1 MLLVL
6 LKPRYL
12 VIIVKVLVSDPVS
25 EQGIEILKKEFD
37 VDIATGLAPAE
48 LIKRIGNYEALI
60 VRSETQVT
68 KDVINAGKKLKII
81 GRAGV
86 GVDNIDVN
94 SATERGI
101 IVVNAPEGNTI
112 SAAEHTIAMM
122 MAMSRNIPQ
131 ANASLKSKKWD
142 RKKFMGVEVRGKV
155 LGIIGLGRIGSEV
168 AKRALGM
175 EMKILAYDPFISQER
190 AHELGVELTTVED
203 IVKNAD
209 YITVH
214 TPLTKETKD
223 LISSKEFAI
232 IKKGARL
239 INCARGGIINEEAL
253 AKAVKEGIVSSA
265 AIDVFVKEPPFE
277 SPLLELDRVIVTPHL
292 GASTEEAQ
300 INVAVSVA
308 EQIVNALSGLPVK
321 NAINMPYVKP
331 DVMQVIE
338 PFLPLAE
345 KMGKLATQ
353 LMGSNYEKI
362 EVSYSGEIADKD
374 VAPMTLAV
382 IKGLLE
388 PILGAGVNYV
398 NAPVIAKERKIK
410 VIESRS
416 KTTEGYPS
424 QISVKLSRKGE
435 EKLVSGSIIGK
446 EPRIVQIDKYRI
458 DVFPSGYMIV
468 AKHEDRPNIIGPC
481 CMILGRN
488 NINIAGMQVGRIT
501 RGGEAIMVLNID
513 SDVSDVILDEIRAVD
528 GIMDAKLVVL

>member
-1 MLLVL
+1 VYY
-6 LKPRYL
+6 P
-12 VIIVKVLVSDPVS
+12 VITVKILVSDPIS
-25 EQGIEILKKEFD
+25 DQGIEILKKEFD
-37 VDIATGLAPAE
+37 VDIATGLPPAE

-94 SATERGI
+94 TATERGI

-155 LGIIGLGRIGSEV
+155 LGVVGLGRIGAEV
-168 AKRALGM
+168 AKRAQGM
-175 EMKILAYDPFISQER
+175 EMNVLAYDPFISQER
-190 AHELGVELTTVED
+190 AAELGVELTTVED
-203 IVKNAD
+203 IVRRAD

-223 LISSKEFAI
+223 LIGGKEFAI
-232 IKKGARL
+232 AKKGVRL

-253 AKAVKEGIVSSA
+253 AEAVKSGIVSSA

-308 EQIVNALSGLPVK
+308 EQIVNALKGLPVK

-331 DVMQVIE
+331 DVMQIIE
-338 PFLPLAE
+338 PYLPLAE
-345 KMGKLATQ
+345 KMGKLGTQ
-353 LMGSNYEKI
+353 LMGNYEKVEI
-362 EVSYSGEIADKD
+362 TYSGEISDKNL
-374 VAPMTLAV
+374 APITLALL
-382 IKGLLE
+382 KGLLE
-388 PILGAGVNYV
+388 PVLGASVNYV
-398 NAPVIAKERKIK
+398 NAPTIAKERKIK
-410 VIESRS
+410 VTESKS
-416 KTTEGYPS
+416 KTAEGYPS

-446 EPRIVQIDKYRI
+446 DPRIVQIDSYRI
-458 DVFPSGYMIV
+458 DIVPTGYMIV
-468 AKHEDRPNIIGPC
+468 AKHEDHPNIIGPC
-481 CMILGRN
+481 CMILGKN
-488 NINIAGMQVGRIT
+488 NINIAGMQVGRIKM
-501 RGGEAIMVLNID
+501 GGEAIMVLNVD
-513 SDVSDVILDEIRAVD
+513 SEVDDGILDEIRSVD
-528 GIMDAKLVVL
+528 GIIDAKLVVL

>member
-1 MLLVL
+1 M
-6 LKPRYL
+6 K
-12 VIIVKVLVSDPVS
+12 ILVSDHLA
-25 EQGIEILKKEFD
+25 EQGIEILKNEFEVD
-37 VDIATGLAPAE
+37 VATGLKPEE

-94 SATERGI
+94 AATERGI

-122 MAMSRNIPQ
+122 MSMSRNIPQ

-142 RKKFMGVEVRGKV
+142 RKKFMGVEVRDKI
-155 LGIIGLGRIGSEV
+155 LGIVGLGRIGSEV
-168 AKRALGM
+168 AKRALGL
-175 EMKILAYDPFISQER
+175 EMKLLAYDPFISQER
-190 AHELGVELTTVED
+190 ANELGVELTTVED
-203 IVKNAD
+203 IVKRAD

-223 LISSKEFAI
+223 IISSKEFAI
-232 IKKGARL
+232 MKKGARL

-253 AKAVKEGIVSSA
+253 AKAVKDGIVGGA
-265 AIDVFVKEPPFE
+265 AIDVFTKEPPFE
-277 SPLLELDRVIVTPHL
+277 NPLLELDRVVVTPHL

-308 EQIVNALSGLPVK
+308 EQIVNALKGLPVK

-331 DVMQVIE
+331 DMMKIIE
-338 PFLPLAE
+338 PYLPLAE
-345 KMGKLATQ
+345 KMGRLSTQ
-353 LMGSNYEKI
+353 LIGGNYEKV
-362 EVSYSGEIADKD
+362 EVSYSGELAEKD
-374 VAPMTLAV
+374 VAPLTLAV
-382 IKGLLE
+382 LKGLLE
-388 PILGAGVNYV
+388 PFLGAGVNYV
-398 NAPVIAKERKIK
+398 NAPVIANERKIK
-410 VIESRS
+410 VTESKS
-416 KTTEGYPS
+416 KTAEGYPS
-424 QISVKLSRKGE
+424 QITVKLSRKGE

-446 EPRIVQIDKYRI
+446 EARIVQIDAYRI
-458 DVFPSGYMIV
+458 DVIPSNYMIV

-488 NINIAGMQVGRIT
+488 SINIAGMQVGRIT

-513 SDVSDVILDEIRAVD
+513 SEVNNGILDEIRKVN
-528 GIMDAKLVVL
+528 GIIDAKQVVL

>member
-1 MLLVL
+1 M
-6 LKPRYL
+6 K
-12 VIIVKVLVSDPVS
+12 ILVSDPVS
-25 EQGIEILKKEFD
+25 DQGIEILKKEFD
-37 VDIATGLAPAE
+37 VDIATGLPPAE

-94 SATERGI
+94 AATEKGI

-122 MAMSRNIPQ
+122 MAMTRNIPQ

-142 RKKFMGVEVRGKV
+142 RKKFMGVEVRGKM
-155 LGIIGLGRIGSEV
+155 LGVVGLGRIGAEV
-168 AKRALGM
+168 AKRAQGM

-190 AHELGVELTTVED
+190 ASELGVELTTVED
-203 IVKNAD
+203 IVRRAD

-232 IKKGARL
+232 MKKGARL

-253 AKAVKEGIVSSA
+253 AKAVKDGIVSGA
-265 AIDVFVKEPPFE
+265 AIDVFTREPPFE
-277 SPLLELDRVIVTPHL
+277 NPLLELDAVIVTPHL

-308 EQIVNALSGLPVK
+308 EQIVNSLKGLPVK

-331 DVMQVIE
+331 DVMKIIE
-338 PFLPLAE
+338 PYMPLAE
-345 KMGKLATQ
+345 KLGKMCTQ
-353 LMGSNYEKI
+353 LMRNYETI
-362 EVSYSGEIADKD
+362 EISYSGEIADKD
-374 VAPMTLAV
+374 VAPITLAV
-382 IKGLLE
+382 LKGLLE
-388 PILGAGVNYV
+388 PMLGPGVNYV
-398 NAPVIAKERKIK
+398 NAPTIAKERKIK
-410 VIESRS
+410 VTESKS
-416 KTTEGYPS
+416 KTSEAYPS
-424 QISVKLSRKGE
+424 QISVKLSKKGE

-446 EPRIVQIDKYRI
+446 EPRIVQIDAYRI
-458 DVFPSGYMIV
+458 DVVPSGFMIV

-481 CMILGRN
+481 CMILGKN
-488 NINIAGMQVGRIT
+488 KINIAGMQVGRIKM
-501 RGGEAIMVLNID
+501 GGEAIMVINVD
-513 SDVSDVILDEIRAVD
+513 SEVNNEILDEIRAVD
-528 GIMDAKLVVL
+528 GIIDAKLVVL

>member
-1 MLLVL
+1 M
-6 LKPRYL
+6 
-12 VIIVKVLVSDPVS
+12 ITVKILVSDPIS
-25 EQGIEILKKEFD
+25 DQGIEILKKEFD

-94 SATERGI
+94 TATGRGI

-131 ANASLKSKKWD
+131 ANSSLKSKKWD

-155 LGIIGLGRIGSEV
+155 LGVIGLGRIGTEV
-168 AKRALGM
+168 AKRAQGM
-175 EMKILAYDPFISQER
+175 EMNIIAYDPFISQER
-190 AHELGVELTTVED
+190 AGELGVELTTVGD
-203 IVKNAD
+203 IVKRAD

-223 LISSKEFAI
+223 LIGSKEFAVM
-232 IKKGARL
+232 KKGARV

-253 AKAVKEGIVSSA
+253 AKAVKDGIVSAA
-265 AIDVFVKEPPFE
+265 AIDVFTKEPPFE
-277 SPLLELDRVIVTPHL
+277 NPLLELDSVIVTPHL

-308 EQIVNALSGLPVK
+308 EQVVNALKGLPVK

-331 DVMQVIE
+331 DVMQIIE
-338 PFLPLAE
+338 PYLPLGE
-345 KMGKLATQ
+345 KIGKLCTQ
-353 LMGSNYEKI
+353 LMGNYEKVEI
-362 EVSYSGEIADKD
+362 SYSGEIADKNL
-374 VAPMTLAV
+374 APLTLAV
-382 IKGLLE
+382 LKGLLE
-388 PILGAGVNYV
+388 PMLGSAVNYV
-398 NAPVIAKERKIK
+398 NAPTIAKERKIK
-410 VIESRS
+410 VIESKS
-416 KTTEGYPS
+416 KTVEGYPS
-424 QISVKLSRKGE
+424 QISVKLSRKDE

-446 EPRIVQIDKYRI
+446 EPRIVQIDGYRI
-458 DVFPSGYMIV
+458 DIVPSGYMVV
-468 AKHEDRPNIIGPC
+468 AKHKDHPNIIGPC
-481 CMILGRN
+481 CMILGSK
-488 NINIAGMQVGRIT
+488 NINIAGMQVGRIK
-501 RGGEAIMVLNID
+501 RGGDAIMVLNID
-513 SDVSDVILDEIRAVD
+513 SEVSDEILDEIRAVD
-528 GIMDAKLVVL
+528 GIIDAKLVVL

>member
-1 MLLVL
+1 
-6 LKPRYL
+6 
-12 VIIVKVLVSDPVS
+12 VIILKILVSDPVS

-37 VDIATGLAPAE
+37 VDVATGLPPAE
-48 LIKRIGNYEALI
+48 LIKKIGDYEALI

-86 GVDNIDVN
+86 GVDNIEVN
-94 SATERGI
+94 TATERGI

-131 ANASLKSKKWD
+131 ANASLKGKKWD

-155 LGIIGLGRIGSEV
+155 LGVIGLGRIGAEV
-168 AKRALGM
+168 AKRAQGM
-175 EMKILAYDPFISQER
+175 EMNVLAYDPFISQER
-190 AHELGVELTTVED
+190 AGELGVELTTVED
-203 IVKNAD
+203 IIKRSD

-223 LISSKEFAI
+223 LISAREFAI
-232 IKKGARL
+232 MKKGARV

-253 AKAVKEGIVSSA
+253 AKAVRDGIVSGA

-277 SPLLELDRVIVTPHL
+277 SPLLELDPVIVTPHL

-308 EQIVNALSGLPVK
+308 EQIVNALKGLPVK

-331 DVMQVIE
+331 DVMQIIE
-338 PFLPLAE
+338 PYLPLGE
-345 KMGKLATQ
+345 KIGKLCTQ
-353 LMGSNYEKI
+353 LMGNYEKV
-362 EVSYSGEIADKD
+362 EVSYSGEIADKNL
-374 VAPMTLAV
+374 APLTLAV
-382 IKGLLE
+382 LKGLLE
-388 PILGAGVNYV
+388 PMLGSAVNYV
-398 NAPVIAKERKIK
+398 NAPTIAKERKIK
-410 VIESRS
+410 VVESKS

-435 EKLVSGSIIGK
+435 EKLVSGTIIGK
-446 EPRIVQIDKYRI
+446 EPRIVQIDDYRI
-458 DVFPSGYMIV
+458 DVVPSGFMVV

-513 SDVSDVILDEIRAVD
+513 SEVNDGILDEIRSVD
-528 GIMDAKLVVL
+528 GIIDAKLVVL

>member
-1 MLLVL
+1 M
-6 LKPRYL
+6 
-12 VIIVKVLVSDPVS
+12 ITVKILVSDPVS

-68 KDVINAGKKLKII
+68 KDVITAGKKLKII

-94 SATERGI
+94 AATQRGI

-112 SAAEHTIAMM
+112 SAAEHTIALML
-122 MAMSRNIPQ
+122 AMSRNIPQ
-131 ANASLKSKKWD
+131 ATASLKSKKWE

-155 LGIIGLGRIGSEV
+155 LGIIGIGRIGAEV
-168 AKRALGM
+168 AKRAQGM
-175 EMKILAYDPFISQER
+175 EMNILAYDPFISQER
-190 AHELGVELTTVED
+190 ANELCVELTTVED
-203 IVKNAD
+203 IVKRAD

-223 LISSKEFAI
+223 LISSRELAI
-232 IKKGARL
+232 MKKGARV
-239 INCARGGIINEEAL
+239 INCARGGIINEDAL
-253 AKAVKEGIVSSA
+253 AKAVKDGIVSSA

-308 EQIVNALSGLPVK
+308 EQIVNALKGLPVK

-331 DVMQVIE
+331 DVMQIIE
-338 PFLPLAE
+338 PYLPLAE
-345 KMGKLATQ
+345 KIGKLCTQ
-353 LMGSNYEKI
+353 LMGNYEKI

-374 VAPMTLAV
+374 VAPVTLAV
-382 IKGLLE
+382 LKGLLE

-398 NAPVIAKERKIK
+398 NAPIIAKERKIK
-410 VIESRS
+410 VVESRS
-416 KTTEGYPS
+416 ETIEGYPS
-424 QISVKLSRKGE
+424 QISVKLSKKGE

-446 EPRIVQIDKYRI
+446 EPRIVQIDEYSI
-458 DVFPSGYMIV
+458 DIVPSGFMIV

-513 SDVSDVILDEIRAVD
+513 SEVSDAILDEIRAVD
-528 GIMDAKLVVL
+528 GIIDAKLVVL

>member
-1 MLLVL
+1 
-6 LKPRYL
+6 
-12 VIIVKVLVSDPVS
+12 VITVKILVSDPIS
-25 EQGIEILKKEFD
+25 DQGIEILKKEFD
-37 VDIATGLAPAE
+37 IDIATGLPPEE
-48 LIKRIGNYEALI
+48 LIKRIGDYEALI

-94 SATERGI
+94 TATERGI

-155 LGIIGLGRIGSEV
+155 LGVVGLGRIGAEV
-168 AKRALGM
+168 SKRAQGM

-190 AHELGVELTTVED
+190 AAELGVELTTVED
-203 IVKNAD
+203 IVRRAD

-232 IKKGARL
+232 AKKGVRL

-253 AKAVKEGIVSSA
+253 AQAVKDGIVSGA
-265 AIDVFVKEPPFE
+265 AIDVFTKEPPFE
-277 SPLLELDRVIVTPHL
+277 NPLLELDSVIMTPHL

-308 EQIVNALSGLPVK
+308 EQIVNALKGLPVK

-331 DVMQVIE
+331 DVMQIIE
-338 PFLPLAE
+338 PYLPLAE
-345 KMGKLATQ
+345 KMGKLGTQ
-353 LMGSNYEKI
+353 LMGNYEKVEI
-362 EVSYSGEIADKD
+362 TYSGEIADKNL
-374 VAPMTLAV
+374 APITLALL
-382 IKGLLE
+382 KGLLE
-388 PILGAGVNYV
+388 PVLGSAVNYV
-398 NAPVIAKERKIK
+398 NAPTIAKERKIK
-410 VIESRS
+410 ITESKS
-416 KTTEGYPS
+416 KTSEGYPS
-424 QISVKLSRKGE
+424 QISVKLSKKSE

-446 EPRIVQIDKYRI
+446 EPRIIQIDSYRI
-458 DVFPSGYMIV
+458 DIVPTGYMIV
-468 AKHEDRPNIIGPC
+468 AKHEDHPNIIGPC
-481 CMILGRN
+481 CMILGKN
-488 NINIAGMQVGRIT
+488 NINIAGMQVGRIKM
-501 RGGEAIMVLNID
+501 GGEAIMVLNVD
-513 SDVSDVILDEIRAVD
+513 SEVDDGILDEIRSVD
-528 GIMDAKLVVL
+528 GIIDAKLVML